1 MDIKRKYAYNI
12 GTMFDDDNTVGTLG
26 RRLHEANS
34 AGFLSIEVAF
44 PYSWSIEEWENEL
57 NSYPFSLELIN
68 TPLGPNKEPGFASTE
83 GGSERFLEGVQQGI
97 RYCKALKCPRLHI
110 MAGPAAT
117 GNESTFI
124 ENLQKASEMLESD
137 GIIGQ
142 GRCAAF

>member
-34 AGFLSIEVAF
+34 AGFLSIEGAF

-68 TPLGPNKEPGFASTE
+68 TPLGPNKEPGLRLQREE
-83 GGSERFLEGVQQGI
+83 GKGSW
-97 RYCKALKCPRLHI
+97 K
-110 MAGPAAT
+110 
-117 GNESTFI
+117 ESNKEFNTVKPWNVLDFI
-124 ENLQKASEMLESD
+124 
-137 GIIGQ
+137 
-142 GRCAAF
+142 